1 MSDQAHAGTAK
12 DQDSTQQLTHAWSA
26 QSRTG
31 GMAMGAPSPG
41 VKLTGPVTWAK
52 LGMGELLGQK
62 FNLPFQP
69 AAAVLPMCGCR
80 VCASVR
86 AFALHCLNM
95 HAKPSTT
102 L

>member
-62 FNLPFQP
+62 FNLPLQP
-69 AAAVLPMCGCR
+69 AAGVVALGGCS

-95 HAKPSTT
+95 HAKPTST